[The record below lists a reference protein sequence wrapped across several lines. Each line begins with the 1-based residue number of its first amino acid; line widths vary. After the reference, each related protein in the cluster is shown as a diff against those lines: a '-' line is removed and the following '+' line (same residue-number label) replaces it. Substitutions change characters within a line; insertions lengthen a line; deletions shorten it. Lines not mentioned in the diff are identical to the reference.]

1 MKRFLCLVLFLLFVQ
16 VNVFAIEWVN
26 LVTPNGKNV
35 ALDMDSVSEI
45 DGYYFYNIK
54 FINDNRNTPVIIT
67 MQSGIKHPF
76 SARIKAYNESEYTS
90 LNGDYANIALNK
102 TAKLEPV
109 TYDSVV
115 HTCYKA
121 VKDIKHPTV
130 SNLII
135 LK

>member
-1 MKRFLCLVLFLLFVQ
+1 MKRFLYLIIAVFLVQ
-16 VNVFAIEWVN
+16 SCVFAVDWVN
-26 LVTPNGKNV
+26 LVSPSGRVV
-35 ALDMDSVSEI
+35 ALDKDSIVE
-45 DGYYFYNIK
+45 DGGYYFYNIK

-76 SARIKAYNESEYTS
+76 SARLKAYNESEYTS